1 MHIGFTTTSTGLS
14 GIFFYLS
21 RYPFAYAALAA
32 EIRTTFTSGKLIKSG
47 PQLSGCR
54 YLRAVID
61 ESLRVAPP
69 FVGTLWREPSPSF
82 DKPFVVDGELIP
94 PGTIVGVNP
103 YCIMHNELY
112 FADPFEFKPE
122 RWLEPEQNIREA
134 QKPASTRTSVRDA
147 FAAFALGDTGC
158 VGKAMAYQELS
169 LIVAKTIWYFDFQRA
184 PGKAG
189 ELGGGEAGRTD
200 GRHRVNEYQLDDNQT
215 SDKDGPN
222 LVFKAREEHHHE
234 L

>member
-1 MHIGFTTTSTGLS
+1 MFIGFTTTSTGLS

-21 RYPFAYAALAA
+21 RYPSAYDALAA

-47 PQLSGCR
+47 SQLSGCK

-61 ESLRVAPP
+61 ESLRLAPP
-69 FVGTLWREPSPSF
+69 FVGTLWREPSSSS
-82 DKPFVVDGELIP
+82 DKPLVVDGELVP

-103 YCIMHNELY
+103 YCIMHNDLY
-112 FADPFEFKPE
+112 FTDPFEFRPE
-122 RWLEPEQNIREA
+122 RWLEPGQKLRETH
-134 QKPASTRTSVRDA
+134 KSRTTVRDA

-158 VGKAMAYQELS
+158 VGKAMAYQEIS
-169 LIVAKTIWYFDFQRA
+169 LIVAKTMWYFDFQRA

-189 ELGGGEAGRTD
+189 ELGGGEAGRMD
-200 GRHRVNEYQLDDNQT
+200 GRHRVNEYQLVDNQT

-222 LVFKAREEHHHE
+222 LVFKAREEHRHE

>member
-1 MHIGFTTTSTGLS
+1 MFIGFTTTSTGLS

-21 RYPFAYAALAA
+21 RYPSAYAALAA

-47 PQLSGCR
+47 SELSGCK

-69 FVGTLWREPSPSF
+69 FIGTLWREPSLSS
-82 DKPFVVDGELIP
+82 DKPIVVDGEWVP
-94 PGTIVGVNP
+94 PGTIIGVNP
-103 YCIMHNELY
+103 FCIMHNEVY
-112 FADPFEFKPE
+112 FTDPFEFKPE
-122 RWLEPEQNIREA
+122 RWLEPQ
-134 QKPASTRTSVRDA
+134 QKARDTRKSAGASVRDA

-158 VGKAMAYQELS
+158 VGKSMAYQEMS
-169 LIVAKTIWYFDFQRA
+169 LIVAKTMWYFDFQRA

-189 ELGGGEAGRTD
+189 ELGGGEAGRRD
-200 GRHRVNEYQLDDNQT
+200 GRHRVNEYQLVDNQT

-222 LVFKAREEHHHE
+222 LVFKAREAHRHE

>member
-1 MHIGFTTTSTGLS
+1 MS

-21 RYPFAYAALAA
+21 RYPSAYAALAA

-47 PQLSGCR
+47 SELSECK

-69 FVGTLWREPSPSF
+69 FIGTLWREPRLSS
-82 DKPFVVDGELIP
+82 DKPIVVDGELIP
-94 PGTIVGVNP
+94 PGTIIGVNP
-103 YCIMHNELY
+103 FCIMHNELY

-122 RWLEPEQNIREA
+122 RWLEPQQNARD
-134 QKPASTRTSVRDA
+134 TRDSAGASVRVA

-158 VGKAMAYQELS
+158 VGKSMAYQEMS
-169 LIVAKTIWYFDFQRA
+169 LIVAKTMWYFDFQRA

-189 ELGGGEAGRTD
+189 ELGGGEAGHKD
-200 GRHRVNEYQLDDNQT
+200 GRHRVNEYQLVDNQT

-222 LVFKAREEHHHE
+222 LVFKAREAHRHE

>member
-1 MHIGFTTTSTGLS
+1 MFIGFTTTSTGLS

-21 RYPFAYAALAA
+21 RYPSAYAALAA

-47 PQLSGCR
+47 PQLSGCK

-69 FVGTLWREPSPSF
+69 FVGTLWREPSLSS
-82 DKPFVVDGELIP
+82 DKPLVVDGELIP
-94 PGTIVGVNP
+94 PGTIIGVNP

-112 FADPFEFKPE
+112 FTDPFEFQPE
-122 RWLEPEQNIREA
+122 RWLEPEQRLRKT
-134 QKPASTRTSVRDA
+134 QKSRTTVRDA

-158 VGKAMAYQELS
+158 VGKAMAYQEIS
-169 LIVAKTIWYFDFQRA
+169 LIVAKTMWYFDFQRA

-189 ELGGGEAGRTD
+189 ELGGGEAGRKD

-222 LVFKAREEHHHE
+222 LVFKAREAHRHE